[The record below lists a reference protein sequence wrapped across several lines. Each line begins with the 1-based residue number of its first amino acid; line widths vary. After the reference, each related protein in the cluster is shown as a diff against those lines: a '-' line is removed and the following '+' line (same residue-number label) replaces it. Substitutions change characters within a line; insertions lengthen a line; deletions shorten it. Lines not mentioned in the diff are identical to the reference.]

1 MSDSSGT
8 GDDWLSGP
16 LSLGYSPV
24 PDVHDELVSAD
35 GDVRPGWQGVSS
47 FLADLSTDEWDRRW
61 QQGQQAMREQGVTYN
76 VYVGGEGDPAAWR
89 LDPVPLVVSGAEWQ
103 ALASALTQ
111 RATLLDLVLRDLLG
125 KQTLLRDG
133 HLPPALIAGHPGYFL
148 PCVDPE
154 TANRPH
160 LHFYG
165 ADLARAPD
173 GQWRVMMDRTEAPSG
188 FGYALA
194 NRNILSRVFPELL
207 RSAGV
212 HPVGTFFRD
221 MRAGLDAISPGMNT
235 DGRTILLTPGH
246 GNEAYFEHAFLA
258 RQLGCTLAEADD
270 LTVRGG
276 HVFLKTLEGLQPVDV
291 ILRRTDSAWCDP
303 LELRGDS
310 TLGVPGLVAAAR
322 QGNVSVV
329 NTLGSGVVESPGL
342 MPFLPGLCQRLLGQ
356 DLQMPSVAT
365 WWCGQAAE
373 REQVLAQLDRM
384 VVKPAFPADP
394 GEPAFGRAI
403 SEAARTAIADRIRV
417 RPDRHIGQ
425 EHVGLSTA
433 PTWSRHG
440 LEPRAVMLR
449 ILLCRNGSGGWSVLP
464 GGLVRVAPDRRGR
477 VVSMQQGGGAK
488 DVWVLGHSKA
498 PEAASAGDRRPV
510 PAAAAIRRAG
520 GNLPSRTADSLFW
533 LGRYQQRAE
542 AQALRL
548 RGAIACIDE
557 RLLPVATAEET
568 AVLHGLLVNL
578 LPREKAATDARGML
592 RQAGQSAFDPD
603 NPMGLHD
610 SIQQLYRNA
619 DTVRERLSQDSW
631 LAVDR
636 VKTALQAAER
646 VAGRRGTRQ
655 DLLLPR
661 LDDIIYALRAL
672 GGALNDTM
680 SRGYGWR
687 FHDLG
692 RSLERAQQTVEL
704 FGATMLRQ
712 GGDNA
717 LVLNALLDISDCAVT
732 YRGRYLAEPELVPVL
747 DLLVADLENPR
758 SLAHQLQQL
767 LDHVEALSRLRGPLL
782 GEDQRL
788 AIAAFSA
795 VRTADIAH
803 LSTSQPDGSWPLLE
817 RLVEYLQSHLFDLG
831 TAVAQRYFS
840 HVTGRGAQMAI
851 GGVEAETEGE
861 AEAEPDDAIAPVSIV
876 DINGNDESTVPRD
889 NPA

>member
-1 MSDSSGT
+1 MNDSSGM
-8 GDDWLSGP
+8 GGDWLSGP

-24 PDVHDELVSAD
+24 PGVHDELVSAD
-35 GDVRPGWQGVSS
+35 GDVRAGWQDVSA
-47 FLADLSTDEWDRRW
+47 FLADLSREEWDRRW
-61 QQGQQAMREQGVTYN
+61 QLGQQAMREQGVTYN
-76 VYVGGEGDPAAWR
+76 VYAGSDADPAAWR
-89 LDPVPLVVSGAEWQ
+89 LDPVPLVVSGDEW
-103 ALASALTQ
+103 AGLAAALTQ

-125 KQTLLRDG
+125 HQTLLRDG

-148 PCVDPE
+148 SCVDP
-154 TANRPH
+154 AMAQRPH
-160 LHFYG
+160 LHFYA

-194 NRNILSRVFPELL
+194 NRRILARVFPELL

-212 HPVGTFFRD
+212 QPVDRFFQD
-221 MRAGLDAISPGMNT
+221 MRAGLDALSPGPNT
-235 DGRTILLTPGH
+235 DGRTVLLTPGH
-246 GNEAYFEHAFLA
+246 RNEAHFEHAFLA

-291 ILRRTDSAWCDP
+291 IMRRTDSAWCDP

-310 TLGVPGLVAAAR
+310 TLGVPGLMAAAR
-322 QGNVSVV
+322 QGKVAIV

-342 MPFLPGLCQRLLGQ
+342 MPFLPGLSQRLLGQ
-356 DLQMPSVAT
+356 ELKMPSVAT

-373 REQVLAQLDRM
+373 REQVLAQLDRL

-394 GEPAFGRAI
+394 GEPAFGRTI
-403 SEAARTAIADRIRV
+403 TPAARAAIADRIRV

-440 LEPRAVMLR
+440 LEPRSVMLR
-449 ILLCRNGSGGWSVLP
+449 IMLCRNGSGGWSVLP
-464 GGLVRVAPDRRGR
+464 GGMVRVAPDRRGR

-488 DVWVLGHSKA
+488 DVWVLGHVQV
-498 PEAASAGDRRPV
+498 PERLSEIDRRP
-510 PAAAAIRRAG
+510 AAPDIRRAG

-533 LGRYQQRAE
+533 LGRHQQRAE
-542 AQALRL
+542 GQALRL

-557 RLLPVATAEET
+557 RLLSVATDAET
-568 AVLHGLLVNL
+568 AVLRGLLDSH
-578 LPREKAATDARGML
+578 LPRKGAAKDARGML
-592 RQAGQSAFDPD
+592 QQAGLAAFSAGNGMSLRD
-603 NPMGLHD
+603 N
-610 SIQQLYRNA
+610 IEQLYRNA
-619 DTVRERLSQDSW
+619 DSVRERLSQDSW

-646 VAGRRGTRQ
+646 VAGRQGNRQ

-680 SRGYGWR
+680 NRGYGWR

-692 RSLERAQQTVEL
+692 RSLERAQQTVDL
-704 FGATMLRQ
+704 FAATMLRK
-712 GGDNA
+712 GGDDA

-747 DLLVADLENPR
+747 DLMVADLENPR
-758 SLAHQLQQL
+758 SLGHQLQRLQE
-767 LDHVEALSRLRGPLL
+767 HVEALSRLRGPLL

-795 VRTADIAH
+795 VRTADIVQ
-803 LSTSQPDGSWPLLE
+803 LSTSHPDGRWPLLE
-817 RLVEYLQSHLFDLG
+817 QLVEYLQSHLFDLG

-840 HVTGRGAQMAI
+840 HVAGRGAQVAI
-851 GGVEAETEGE
+851 GGIEVVTEGE
-861 AEAEPDDAIAPVSIV
+861 AEAEDGAGQIPELP
-876 DINGNDESTVPRD
+876 GNDESTVSGND
-889 NPA
+889 AA